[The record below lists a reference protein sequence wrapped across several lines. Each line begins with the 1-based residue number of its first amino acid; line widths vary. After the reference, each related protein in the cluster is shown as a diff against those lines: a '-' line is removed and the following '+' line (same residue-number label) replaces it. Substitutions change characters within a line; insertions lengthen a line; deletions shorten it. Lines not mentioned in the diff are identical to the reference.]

1 MTETLLGFHAQ
12 AREMAQVIDKFLNKE
27 REGDERVGFVLMVY
41 PLGKPEARVTY
52 LSNEDRDK
60 MVARLR
66 AEVPR
71 FEQQAFSEGFL

>member
-1 MTETLLGFHAQ
+1 MTETLLGFHTQ
-12 AREMAQVIDKFLNKE
+12 ARDMAKVIDKFLNEK

-52 LSNEDRDK
+52 LSNEDRDA

-66 AEVPR
+66 AELPR
-71 FEQQAFSEGFL
+71 FDQRAFTEGFL